1 MGTYK
6 LVQQEE
12 NDILGRENGVNK
24 GGKSLHEPPV

>member
-12 NDILGRENGVNK
+12 NDILGRENSVNK
-24 GGKSLHEPPV
+24 GGKSLSEPPV